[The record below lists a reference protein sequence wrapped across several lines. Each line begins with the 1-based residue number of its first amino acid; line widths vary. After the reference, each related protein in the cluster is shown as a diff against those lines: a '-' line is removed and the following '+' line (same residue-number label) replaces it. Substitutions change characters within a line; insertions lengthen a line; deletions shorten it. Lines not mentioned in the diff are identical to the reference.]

1 LPGDLALTA
10 ANGVIPA
17 IGTGYIIIVRYP
29 MELAKMTENI
39 QTDERLCTALVANL
53 ESGFE
58 ALVLAYQHRLYG
70 FALRLS
76 GNAQDAEEIAQDAFV
91 RAYRALMTYTP
102 PQTATLRLRPWLFQI
117 ALNVFRNRIRG
128 APRAP
133 HQVPLDTS
141 GEADLQDRLIAGTG
155 DQPEQAVVNNEGERL
170 LTQLISALPEHFRIA
185 IVLRHIEGLSYSEM
199 AALLGQPAGTLK
211 AHVHRGVKQLRVALD
226 SLPLGSPYSSDQ
238 AAMSEVR

>member
-1 LPGDLALTA
+1 MGLA
-10 ANGVIPA
+10 N
-17 IGTGYIIIVRYP
+17 
-29 MELAKMTENI
+29 MTEYI

-76 GNAQDAEEIAQDAFV
+76 GNAEDAEEIAQDAFV
-91 RAYRALMTYTP
+91 RAYRALSTYTP

-128 APRAP
+128 ATKPP

-141 GEADLQDRLIAGTG
+141 GEGDLVDRFIACAG
-155 DQPEQAVVNNEGERL
+155 DQPEQAVVNSEGERL

-226 SLPLGSPYSSDQ
+226 SLELGSPYSSNR

>member
-1 LPGDLALTA
+1 MGLA
-10 ANGVIPA
+10 N
-17 IGTGYIIIVRYP
+17 
-29 MELAKMTENI
+29 MTENI

-76 GNAQDAEEIAQDAFV
+76 GNAEDAEEIAQDAFV
-91 RAYRALMTYTP
+91 RAYRALSTYTP

-128 APRAP
+128 AIKQPYR
-133 HQVPLDTS
+133 VPLDTS
-141 GEADLQDRLIAGTG
+141 SEGDLADRLFASAG
-155 DQPEQAVVNNEGERL
+155 DQPEQAAVNSEGERL

-226 SLPLGSPYSSDQ
+226 SPSPGSPYSSNR

>member
-1 LPGDLALTA
+1 MGLA
-10 ANGVIPA
+10 N
-17 IGTGYIIIVRYP
+17 
-29 MELAKMTENI
+29 MTEYI

-76 GNAQDAEEIAQDAFV
+76 GNAEDAEEIAQDAFV
-91 RAYRALMTYTP
+91 RAYRALSTYTP

-128 APRAP
+128 ATKPP

-141 GEADLQDRLIAGTG
+141 GEGDLVDRFIACAG

-226 SLPLGSPYSSDQ
+226 SVELESPYSSNQ

>member
-1 LPGDLALTA
+1 VTA
-10 ANGVIPA
+10 AIGGDPA
-17 IGTGYIIIVRYP
+17 SGTGCTTRYP
-29 MELAKMTENI
+29 MGLAIMTEYS

-76 GNAQDAEEIAQDAFV
+76 GNAEDAEEIAQDAFV
-91 RAYRALMTYTP
+91 RAYRALSTYTP

-128 APRAP
+128 AAKPP
-133 HQVPLDTS
+133 QQVPLDTS
-141 GEADLQDRLIAGTG
+141 GEGDLLDRLIAGAS
-155 DQPEQAVVNNEGERL
+155 DQPEQAVINSEGERL

-185 IVLRHIEGLSYSEM
+185 IVLRHVEGLSYSEM

-226 SLPLGSPYSSDQ
+226 SPSSRWPYSSSR

>member
-1 LPGDLALTA
+1 
-10 ANGVIPA
+10 
-17 IGTGYIIIVRYP
+17 
-29 MELAKMTENI
+29 MTEYS
-39 QTDERLCTALVANL
+39 QSDERLCTALVTNL

-76 GNAQDAEEIAQDAFV
+76 GNAEDAEEIAQDAFV
-91 RAYRALMTYTP
+91 RAYRALSTYTP

-128 APRAP
+128 AAKPP
-133 HQVPLDTS
+133 QQVPLDTS
-141 GEADLQDRLIAGTG
+141 GEGDLLDRWIAGVS
-155 DQPEQAVVNNEGERL
+155 DQPEQAVINSEGERL

-185 IVLRHIEGLSYSEM
+185 IVLRHIEGLSYTEM

-226 SLPLGSPYSSDQ
+226 SPSPRSPYSSSR

>member
-1 LPGDLALTA
+1 MGLA
-10 ANGVIPA
+10 N
-17 IGTGYIIIVRYP
+17 
-29 MELAKMTENI
+29 MTEYI

-76 GNAQDAEEIAQDAFV
+76 GNAEDAEEIAQDAFV
-91 RAYRALMTYTP
+91 RAYRALLTYTP

-128 APRAP
+128 AIKPP

-141 GEADLQDRLIAGTG
+141 VEGDLVERFVAGAG
-155 DQPEQAVVNNEGERL
+155 DQPEQAAVNSEGERL
-170 LTQLISALPEHFRIA
+170 LTKLISSLPEHFRIA

-226 SLPLGSPYSSDQ
+226 SLEPGSPYSSDQ

>member
-1 LPGDLALTA
+1 
-10 ANGVIPA
+10 
-17 IGTGYIIIVRYP
+17 
-29 MELAKMTENI
+29 MTEH
-39 QTDERLCTALVANL
+39 TESDERLCEALVANL

-58 ALVLAYQHRLYG
+58 GLVRAYQHRLYG

-91 RAYRALMTYTP
+91 RAYRALSNYTP

-117 ALNVFRNRIRG
+117 ALNVFRNRVRG
-128 APRAP
+128 PIP
-133 HQVPLDTS
+133 PLQVPLDAS
-141 GEADLQDRLIAGTG
+141 NEGGPVARLTACAG
-155 DQPEQAVVNNEGERL
+155 DQPEQALVTFESQRRL
-170 LTQLISALPEHFRIA
+170 AQLIAGLPEHFRIA

-211 AHVHRGVKQLRVALD
+211 AHVHRGVKQLRTELD
-226 SLPLGSPYSSDQ
+226 SLEPEPYQVSNQ

>member
-1 LPGDLALTA
+1 
-10 ANGVIPA
+10 
-17 IGTGYIIIVRYP
+17 
-29 MELAKMTENI
+29 MELADMTEYI
-39 QTDERLCTALVANL
+39 QADERLCTALVANL

-76 GNAQDAEEIAQDAFV
+76 GNAEDAEEIAQDAFV
-91 RAYRALMTYTP
+91 RAYRALSTYTP

-128 APRAP
+128 AIKPLY
-133 HQVPLDTS
+133 QVPLDTS
-141 GEADLQDRLIAGTG
+141 GEGDQSDRLIASAG
-155 DQPEQAVVNNEGERL
+155 DQPEQAVVNSEGERL

-185 IVLRHIEGLSYSEM
+185 IVLRHIEGLSYTEM

-211 AHVHRGVKQLRVALD
+211 AHVHRGVKQLRVVLD
-226 SLPLGSPYSSDQ
+226 SQELGSPYSSNR